1 MQAQEPAIND
11 EGGANMGATEI
22 ILIIVCA
29 ALVIGVF
36 AYSIKQNKDEK
47 RPPVDFIRELFNHFG
62 DGSNYKR

>member
-1 MQAQEPAIND
+1 
-11 EGGANMGATEI
+11 MGVAEI
-22 ILIIVCA
+22 LIIIVCA

-36 AYSIKQNKDEK
+36 VYSAKQYKDEK